1 MGAVVLDGDR
11 VVLVQR
17 GREPQKGL
25 WSIPG
30 GALRV
35 GETLEEGACREVREE
50 SGFQVSVVERVEV
63 VDRIIRD
70 QQGRVEYHY
79 VLVGFLC
86 RLEGGDLKAADDADA
101 ARWISRDALDD
112 IPMTPGTPALVEKA
126 FQLRDLLAA
135 GGNG

>member
-35 GETLEEGACREVREE
+35 GETLEEGTRREVREE
-50 SGFQVSVVERVEV
+50 TGLEVSVVERVEI
-63 VDRIIRD
+63 VDRIVRD
-70 QQGRVEYHY
+70 SQGRVEYHY

-86 RLEGGDLKAADDADA
+86 RFEGGELKPADDADA
-101 ARWISRDALDD
+101 ARWIDRDALDD
-112 IPMTPGTPALVEKA
+112 LSMTPGTPAVIEKA
-126 FQLRDLLAA
+126 FRLRDRLSA
-135 GGNG
+135 GADG

>member
-50 SGFQVSVVERVEV
+50 SGLQVSVVERVEV